1 MELRLIYIPTPRCD
15 TTSRSHSFKMTLL
28 DEAVARYHKLIAGPV
43 YQDGAWIEDLHGQM
57 KARHLFSGGRPICPV
72 LRPHLVTR
80 RQYSSMV
87 RAAEALYSAMDHVR
101 QIALANPALL
111 ARMELLPAEKMLA
124 AIDPGYPYLA
134 VTSLLDTN
142 LHNGSLRFTE
152 CHAEGPGDVAYA
164 DTLTEIF
171 YDRKPVKELRKRYKL
186 SKISG
191 TKRLLHALLAAY
203 KLTGKKKYPCIAI
216 VEFRH
221 PFQTGPSAEYI
232 LLAEHFRQNGFPA
245 EVVTPDQI
253 TYRNGELRRGDFL
266 IDIVYRRIS
275 AQEFLVRFDL
285 AHPLLR
291 AYRDR
296 AICMVNGFRT
306 EIVQKKAIFGLLTD
320 SEILSKLPAAERD
333 AVREH
338 IPWTRLVK
346 HTKTTYGNKAIDLAE
361 FILTNR
367 ENLSLRPNDPS
378 SELQS
383 YNGWEMEAHAWE
395 RALKAA
401 LRTPYVVQER
411 VEPAT
416 VVYPVYSQGSLDM
429 RSMAVDLQP
438 HIFLGKVESCSC
450 HVTEATPGFSTLSGI
465 APTFVLESNS

>member
-1 MELRLIYIPTPRCD
+1 
-15 TTSRSHSFKMTLL
+15 MTLL
-28 DEAVARYHKLIAGPV
+28 DEAVTRYHRLIAGPS
-43 YQDGAWIEDLHGQM
+43 YQDRAWVEDLLAQM
-57 KARHLFSGGRPICPV
+57 RARHLFAGGRPICPV
-72 LRPHLVTR
+72 LRPHFVTR
-80 RQYSSMV
+80 RQYSGMV
-87 RAAEALYSAMDHVR
+87 RAAEALYSAMDRVR

-164 DTLTEIF
+164 DTLAEIF
-171 YDRKPVKELRKRYKL
+171 YDSKPVKEFRKRYKL
-186 SKISG
+186 SKLSG

-203 KLTGKKKYPCIAI
+203 KLSGKKKYPCIAI

-221 PFQTGPSAEYI
+221 PFQTGPSPEYV

-245 EVVTPDQI
+245 EVVTPDQLS
-253 TYRNGELRRGDFL
+253 YRNGELRRGDFL

-320 SEILSKLPAAERD
+320 NEILSKLPAAERE

-338 IPWTRLVK
+338 IPWTRLVANA
-346 HTKTTYGNKAIDLAE
+346 KTTYGDKTIDLPE
-361 FILTNR
+361 FILNNR
-367 ENLSLRPNDPS
+367 ENLSLRPNDPT
-378 SELQS
+378 SELQR
-383 YNGWEMEAHAWE
+383 YNGWEMASPAWE

-401 LRTPYVVQER
+401 MRTPYVVQER
-411 VEPAT
+411 VEAAT
-416 VVYPVYSQGSLDM
+416 AVYPVYSQGEMDM
-429 RSMAVDLQP
+429 RPMAVDLQP
-438 HIFLGKVESCSC
+438 YIFLGKVESCAC
-450 HVTEATPGFSTLSGI
+450 HVEEATPGFSTLGGI